1 MSMESAVVLNENAK
15 EYWEGYTKK
24 NAGGVEEGT
33 SQDEYLCVPVLVQEF
48 CLSVEK
54 TLM

>member
-1 MSMESAVVLNENAK
+1 MKMLRNTERD
-15 EYWEGYTKK
+15 TQKK